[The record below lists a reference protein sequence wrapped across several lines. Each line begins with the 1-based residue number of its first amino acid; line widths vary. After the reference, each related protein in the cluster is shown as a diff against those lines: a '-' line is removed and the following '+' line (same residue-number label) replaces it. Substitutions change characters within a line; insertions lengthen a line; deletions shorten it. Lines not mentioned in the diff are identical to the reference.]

1 MLQEQYEGNFPS
13 LKWVYKISIMDHY
26 LPSKTFVFFFFSL
39 RENSHQLHKDVKHSI
54 TVIAAA
60 WEASSHWC
68 VVTNSSSLTEE
79 LWCSLNAQQSWRL
92 VVLLFL
98 EMSFWSL
105 LDFTICGSL
114 LIMAFPFSCSQTS
127 PEACLLSIRVCRRR
141 ERSPCLWLVV
151 SFQMLF
157 SFVLIYT
164 LCCAEQVHGGSSWW
178 WFWTDSVGI
187 IR

>member
-1 MLQEQYEGNFPS
+1 MSLQDF
-13 LKWVYKISIMDHY
+13 HY
-26 LPSKTFVFFFFSL
+26 GPLPSQQDLCIFFLSL

-68 VVTNSSSLTEE
+68 VGTNSSSLTEE

-92 VVLLFL
+92 AVLLFL
-98 EMSFWSL
+98 EMSLWSL

-141 ERSPCLWLVV
+141 ERSPCLWLV

-164 LCCAEQVHGGSSWW
+164 LGCAEQVHGGSRWW
-178 WFWTDSVGI
+178 SFWTDSVGI